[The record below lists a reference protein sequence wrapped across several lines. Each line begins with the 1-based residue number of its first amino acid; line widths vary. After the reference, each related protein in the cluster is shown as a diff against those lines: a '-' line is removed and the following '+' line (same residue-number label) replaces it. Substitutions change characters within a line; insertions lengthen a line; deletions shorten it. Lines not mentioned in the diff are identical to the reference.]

1 MGRDLR
7 AGERRK
13 NVRDF
18 DLAVI
23 GGGAGGL
30 NVASGAAQ
38 LGARVALIEK
48 KKLGGDCLYYGCVPT
63 KALIQSAKIV
73 SLMKRSGEFGLNGA
87 DISFDFKHIMN
98 HMREVISKVG
108 VHDSPKRFEDMGI
121 QVFFGDGK
129 FIDPHTFEFD
139 GKRITS
145 NKFVISTGSRA
156 VAIPVKGLENVRYLT
171 SESALELDSLPKSII
186 ILGAG
191 PIGLEFAQV
200 FARFGVKVIILEK
213 MGQVLPREDK
223 EISDTLESIL
233 KDEGIEIHTCVH
245 VDQVK
250 QNEGQKGIV
259 VVAECTG
266 QQKAFQADEFMIAI
280 GRAANLEGL
289 NLETAGVKVEKRA
302 IVVNRSL
309 RTTARNI
316 WACGDVTGQ
325 YLFTHVAEYHAGIVV
340 ANALIPFLKR
350 KTDYRVVPWVTYTD
364 PELGRVGFTEDEARQ
379 KYKHVKVYRYDVK
392 DLDRAVIEGEDR
404 GMIKI
409 VCTKKGEILGAHV
422 LAPRGGEIVHE
433 FVLAMQH
440 NLGVKGITNTIHVYP
455 TLAQA
460 VRRTTNKYYAEKIFS
475 GWIPRVTKKLI
486 RIFG

>member
-1 MGRDLR
+1 M
-7 AGERRK
+7 
-13 NVRDF
+13 RDF
-18 DLAVI
+18 DLTII

-30 NVASGAAQ
+30 NVASGAVQ

-48 KKLGGDCLYYGCVPT
+48 NKLGGDCLYYGCVPT
-63 KALIQSAKIV
+63 KALIHSAKIA
-73 SLMKRSGEFGLNGA
+73 SLIKRSKEYGLNETN
-87 DISFDFKHIMN
+87 ISFDFKNIMN
-98 HMREVISKVG
+98 HMREVISKIG
-108 VHDSPKRFEDMGI
+108 VHDDPKRFEKMGV

-129 FIDPHTFEFD
+129 FINRHTFEFD
-139 GKRITS
+139 GHKITS
-145 NKFVISTGSRA
+145 NKFVIATGSRA
-156 VAIPVKGLENVRYLT
+156 VAIPVKGLENIKYLT
-171 SESALELDSLPKSII
+171 SESALELDYLPKSII

-233 KDEGIEIHTCVH
+233 KDEGIEIHTCVN

-250 QNEGQKGIV
+250 QNGDQKGIV

-266 QQKAFQADEFMIAI
+266 QQKTFQADEFMIAI
-280 GRAANLEGL
+280 GRAPNLEGL
-289 NLETAGVKVEKRA
+289 NLEAAGVKVEKKSIA
-302 IVVNRSL
+302 VNSSL

-325 YLFTHVAEYHAGIVV
+325 YLFTHVAEYQAGLVV

-350 KTDYRVVPWVTYTD
+350 KADYRVVPWVTYTD
-364 PELGRVGFTEDEARQ
+364 PELGRVGLTEDEARQ
-379 KYKHVKVYRYDVK
+379 RYKHVKVYRYDVK

-433 FVLAMQH
+433 FVLAMQN
-440 NLGVKGITNTIHVYP
+440 NLGVKSITNAIHAYP
-455 TLAQA
+455 TLSQA

-475 GWIPRVTKKLI
+475 GWIPKFTKMLI
-486 RIFG
+486 RMIG